1 MHTPPV
7 YNASTDDKGMS
18 VRTISFSF
26 SFLTVVLST
35 LTTVTME
42 IFDVL
47 AGFAAVER

>member
-1 MHTPPV
+1 MHTPLV

-18 VRTISFSF
+18 VRTISF